1 MRTTIY
7 SMFIDPPLARVGM
20 SETEARKSKR
30 NILMATLP
38 MERIARAR
46 EKQETYGIVKIFV
59 DKDSEQI
66 VGATV
71 FGTGGDE
78 VIGIFAAFMQTKLS
92 YKVLRRTVFP
102 HPTVGELMPW
112 IMDDLKPLNN

>member
-1 MRTTIY
+1 M
-7 SMFIDPPLARVGM
+7 
-20 SETEARKSKR
+20 EK
-30 NILMATLP
+30 NIHMATLP

-46 EKQETYGIVKIFV
+46 EKQETYGIVKILI
-59 DKDSEQI
+59 DMDSEEI

-78 VIGIFAAFMQTKLS
+78 VIGVFAAFMQTRTS
-92 YKVLRRTVFP
+92 YKHFRQTVFP

-112 IMDDLKPLNN
+112 IIDNLKPIK